1 MQKDSQ
7 EENWQEWRQR
17 DEQVQL
23 TVFTVFGFPEICC
36 SIKLSLMD
44 KQRWLKRKE
53 QNTAPQ
59 KERFQWKFRSRPLL
73 DIESA
78 QAAVCTP
85 HSWTVNTVVW
95 LRGIYII

>member
-23 TVFTVFGFPEICC
+23 TVFTVFGFPEIYY
-36 SIKLSLMD
+36 SIKLSFMD

-53 QNTAPQ
+53 QNTAP
-59 KERFQWKFRSRPLL
+59 
-73 DIESA
+73 
-78 QAAVCTP
+78 
-85 HSWTVNTVVW
+85 
-95 LRGIYII
+95 